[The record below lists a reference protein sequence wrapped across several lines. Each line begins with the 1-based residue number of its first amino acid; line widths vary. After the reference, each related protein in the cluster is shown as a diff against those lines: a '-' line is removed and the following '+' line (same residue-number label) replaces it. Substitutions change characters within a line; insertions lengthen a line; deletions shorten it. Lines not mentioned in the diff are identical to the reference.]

1 MTTSDYKKVLKQIGK
16 KPGKVAKYKKYNTPR
31 QRTGGV
37 LERKCR
43 RCGRTHAHI
52 RKYGLGL
59 CRTCFRDIAPDIG
72 FKKYN

>member
-1 MTTSDYKKVLKQIGK
+1 MTTSNHEKVLEQIK
-16 KPGKVAKYKKYNTPR
+16 DKPGKVKKFNKHSVPKT
-31 QRTGGV
+31 RTGGV
-37 LERKCR
+37 LGRRCR

-59 CRTCFRDIAPDIG
+59 CRTCFRDIATELG